1 MVFAVLAAVAG
12 KFARGYGTPAWR
24 SPLSPIRIR
33 GISLISKDANPGPWV
48 LVNVGSTLESVERI
62 RYNLAS
68 ASEASARVSSPAGTP
83 RFASGAA

>member
-1 MVFAVLAAVAG
+1 MAIPAFAD
-12 KFARGYGTPAWR
+12 TT
-24 SPLSPIRIR
+24 R